1 MFTASRAKL
10 SAATSIAKL
19 RGQAKNNLY
28 PQPEGTLGEHMQKHG
43 TDLSDTLY
51 GKNMVVN
58 LILLW
63 FIATHHVQK
72 GYFKIQS
79 VSKWLSDTVCTISL

>member
-1 MFTASRAKL
+1 MALGLHIVLILYVVFTASRAKL

-58 LILLW
+58 LRI
-63 FIATHHVQK
+63 IVIH
-72 GYFKIQS
+72 
-79 VSKWLSDTVCTISL
+79 